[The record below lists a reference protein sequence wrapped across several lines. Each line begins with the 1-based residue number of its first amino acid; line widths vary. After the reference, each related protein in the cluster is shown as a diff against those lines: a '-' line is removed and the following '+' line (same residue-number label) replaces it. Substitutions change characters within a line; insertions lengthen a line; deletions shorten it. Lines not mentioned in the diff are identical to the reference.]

1 MMMARPYERA
11 NGNDRAENAEG
22 NGGAAEVK
30 ASLAIV
36 KNKMQL
42 SIEPSAKQ

>member
-22 NGGAAEVK
+22 NGGAAEAK

-36 KNKMQL
+36 KN
-42 SIEPSAKQ
+42 